1 MIKSDKTCLRGWY
14 STYMIPYMM
23 FAVYLQIWLA
33 VSHSAY
39 SNYIKTAWQRYWADS
54 ECVEDV
60 GGTSGWHSQ
69 IYDMGNHGK
78 MSMMFSHLIV
88 AFRSL
93 PHVAQETC
101 MT

>member
-1 MIKSDKTCLRGWY
+1 MPQGMVQHIHYTIHDVCS
-14 STYMIPYMM
+14 IPTD
-23 FAVYLQIWLA
+23 LA
-33 VSHSAY
+33 GCVHSAY

-78 MSMMFSHLIV
+78 MSKMFSHFIV

-93 PHVAQETC
+93 LHVAQETC